1 MTAPRPPALCPRC
14 QAARAA
20 WTAPRVDLC
29 YGCLPGGPFTPPAC
43 TACGSPDYFCQ
54 GLCGRC
60 HPGSPRYLGSCREC
74 LAYGVLREHN
84 WRCWGCRAWHA
95 RYPSGECPY
104 CGRDLPLGPAGC
116 CRLCWQQALS
126 QRKPGEP
133 PDPATACAHG
143 HQLYFA
149 NLHQSRST
157 RQRQPPAVPVPGSR
171 AVAEPFTPARW
182 RQYPLFW
189 LRPSL
194 TALRQATAPDQA
206 MSAHLA
212 AVLREHA
219 TRHGWSPR
227 QASGTRR
234 SLAIIQA
241 AQDTPGAP
249 VRASE
254 VEALSGHGVTVQSA
268 LEVLAAAGLLDD
280 DRVPAVRRYLD
291 EHTAGLP
298 AAMTAQLEAWFQVML
313 NGSAQPPRR
322 RPRHP
327 ATIRQHIMWM
337 TPALRAWAA
346 RGITTLTEITPD
358 DIRAALPARG
368 APRAEADQGLRSL
381 FTVLKARKQLFTDPT
396 RAIPNAQIPGNIPL
410 PLDTAAIR
418 QALDSP
424 DPAVALAVALV
435 AFHALTVAE
444 VRHLQLTDIADG
456 RLAIGGRSIPL
467 AGPARARLA
476 AWLDHRSHTWPA
488 TINPHLLINRK
499 SAPRATPAGP
509 RYPWTGLAVRPQ
521 ALREDRILAEIHA
534 TGGDARRICDLFG
547 MSISGALRYTT
558 PAAGA
563 QDQDRP

>member
-1 MTAPRPPALCPRC
+1 MTAARPPALCPRC

-20 WTAPRVDLC
+20 WVTPRVDLC
-29 YGCLPGGPFTPPAC
+29 YGCLPGGPFTPPPC
-43 TACGSPDYFCQ
+43 TACGSRDYFCQ
-54 GLCGRC
+54 GLCDRC
-60 HPGSPRYLGSCREC
+60 HPGSPRYRGSCRDC

-84 WRCWGCRAWHA
+84 WRCWGCRGWHA
-95 RYPSGECPY
+95 RYPAGDCPW
-104 CGRDLPLGPAGC
+104 CGRQLPLGPAGC
-116 CRLCWQQALS
+116 CRPCWQQALS
-126 QRKPGEP
+126 QRQPGEP
-133 PDPATACAHG
+133 PDPATACRHG

-149 NLHQSRST
+149 NLPR
-157 RQRQPPAVPVPGSR
+157 PASPNRRR
-171 AVAEPFTPARW
+171 AGAAPAAAPFTPGRW

-194 TALRQATAPDQA
+194 TALRQATAPSQA
-206 MSAHLA
+206 MDAHLL

-219 TRHGWSPR
+219 ARHGWSDR
-227 QASGTRR
+227 QRNYTRQ

-254 VEALSGHGVTVQSA
+254 VEALSGHGITVQSA

-280 DRVPAVRRYLD
+280 DRPPAARRYFD

-298 AAMTAQLEAWFQVML
+298 APMTAQLEAWFQVML
-313 NGSAQPPRR
+313 NGSSQPPRR
-322 RPRHP
+322 HPRHP

-337 TPALRAWAA
+337 TPALHAWAA
-346 RGITTLTEITPD
+346 RGITTLTQVTPD
-358 DIRAALPARG
+358 DIAAALPASG

-381 FTVLKARKQLFTDPT
+381 FTVLKARKQVFTDPT

-410 PLDTAAIR
+410 PLDTATIR
-418 QALDSP
+418 QALGSP
-424 DPAVALAVALV
+424 DPAVALAVSLA

-444 VRHLQLTDIADG
+444 IRHLKLTDIADG

-467 AGPARARLA
+467 ARPVRARLA
-476 AWLDHRSHTWPA
+476 AWLDHRNRTWPA

-499 SAPRATPAGP
+499 SAPRATPPGS

-534 TGGDARRICDLFG
+534 TGGDPRRICDLFG
-547 MSISGALRYTT
+547 MSINGALRYTT
-558 PAAGA
+558 PPGA
-563 QDQDRP
+563 QDHDRP